1 LESEVPPREERQT
14 IKKLRQGR
22 RDAYEEVICRH
33 YGPIYRFLAYL
44 TLDAGLAE
52 ELTQETFA
60 AAWANIDRFEQ
71 RSALATW
78 LHRIAYRKFI
88 DAKRRLQRDAD
99 LKDRLKQYARDTL
112 DTDASNPFHRLAAD
126 EDSRLLYQAI
136 FALESSQYL
145 AIVLHYIEGL
155 SFREMA
161 IIVDKPVGTVKWK
174 TSRALKRLRE
184 YLTGRIEK

>member
-1 LESEVPPREERQT
+1 MPPRQERQT

-22 RDAYEEVICRH
+22 RDAYEDVICRH

-88 DAKRRLQRDAD
+88 DAK
-99 LKDRLKQYARDTL
+99 
-112 DTDASNPFHRLAAD
+112 
-126 EDSRLLYQAI
+126 
-136 FALESSQYL
+136 
-145 AIVLHYIEGL
+145 
-155 SFREMA
+155 
-161 IIVDKPVGTVKWK
+161 
-174 TSRALKRLRE
+174 
-184 YLTGRIEK
+184 